1 MAQGEL
7 IPFNVG
13 VLAAL
18 NGTIDLEADT
28 FKLGLVTNSIT
39 PAASTAAPCWG
50 AGGSTNMLAYE
61 VTPGGNYSTGGP
73 TIGNT
78 AMTEAGGTVKWD
90 GDDITIAQDP
100 ANPAT
105 CRWGIV
111 YSDTAAAKNA
121 FGYIDLGGITDLSAG
136 AFTYTVS
143 ASGLWYLNVA
153 A

>member
-7 IPFNVG
+7 VPFNAG

-28 FKLGLVTNSIT
+28 FKLGLIT
-39 PAASTAAPCWG
+39 SSLTPDATTASPCWG
-50 AGGSTNMLAYE
+50 AGGSTNLTTYQ
-61 VTPGGNYSTGGP
+61 VTPGGNYATGGP
-73 TIGNT
+73 TIANT
-78 AMTEAGGTVKWD
+78 AVTESSGTVKWD
-90 GDDITIAQDP
+90 GDDITIAQN
-100 ANPAT
+100 ASNPTTA
-105 CRWGIV
+105 RWGIV
-111 YSDTAAAKNA
+111 YSDTAANKNA
-121 FGYIDLGGITDLSAG
+121 FAYVDLGGITDLSAG